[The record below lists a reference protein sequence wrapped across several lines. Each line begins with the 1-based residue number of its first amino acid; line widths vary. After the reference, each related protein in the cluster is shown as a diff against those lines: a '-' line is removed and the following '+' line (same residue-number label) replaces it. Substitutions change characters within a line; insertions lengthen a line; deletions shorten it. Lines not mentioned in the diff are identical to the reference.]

1 MRLLRHKR
9 RGEVTDTQEEEVR
22 LLRHKKRGEVT
33 ETQEK
38 R

>member
-9 RGEVTDTQEEEVR
+9 RGEVTEAQE
-22 LLRHKKRGEVT
+22 RHKRRGEVT

>member
-9 RGEVTDTQEEEVR
+9 RGEVTDTHEEEVR

-33 ETQEK
+33 EAQEK